1 MDKKTLKA
9 VISLINKET
18 NETLKEMSIA
28 NNAESMNDYS
38 YITDEDDDCDYEND
52 ELKEINNMHF
62 YRNEGKT
69 SALLNL
75 RDILYKEIEAIDK
88 KAKKAR
94 GK

>member
-18 NETLKEMSIA
+18 TIALKEMGYA
-28 NNAESMNDYS
+28 TDAELMNDYS
-38 YITDEDDDCDYEND
+38 YITDEDDDYEYD
-52 ELKEINNMHF
+52 SRELREINERHF
-62 YRNEGKT
+62 ARHDGKT

-75 RDILYKEIEAIDK
+75 RDVLNKKIEAIDK